1 MSNKKKVWSQHE
13 LIALTYLPSINA
25 THCRTICEQFD
36 SLNDMMSSYSA
47 HPYLRKLSEGN
58 IFFDSIIENSIK
70 EAEIQ
75 IELCEKNN
83 VHISSWMDTHYPNR
97 LRNISYPPF
106 IIYAKGQLENEDKPT
121 IGIVGTRRS
130 TEYGKQVTQKFTE
143 EFVHAGVIT
152 ISGLANGID
161 TFVHKFTIKEK
172 GITYAI
178 IASGIDKISPRHSA
192 YLSDQIIDS
201 GGAVIS
207 EYRCGTNALQG
218 YFPQRNRI
226 ISGLSDAVLVIESGI
241 KGGALITAQFAFEQN
256 RPLFAIPGSI
266 FFEKTAGTNAL
277 IQKNMA
283 AMAISP
289 RDILTEI
296 GVKTENTVESAETET
311 NSFEKLILSH
321 LSNGSITIDELSL
334 KVNQP
339 TQELLSTLLLLE
351 FRGLVRQLPGKQFVR
366 S

>member
-1 MSNKKKVWSQHE
+1 MSNNKTWSQTE
-13 LIALTYLPSINA
+13 LLALTYLPSINA
-25 THCRTICEQFD
+25 THCRTISEQFV
-36 SLNDMMSSYSA
+36 SLYDMMANYTS

-58 IFFDSIIENSIK
+58 IFFDGIIENSIK
-70 EAEIQ
+70 EAIAQ
-75 IELCEKNN
+75 KELCEKSN
-83 VHISSWMDTHYPNR
+83 ISIYTWIDDAYPKR
-97 LRNISYPPF
+97 LKNISYPPF
-106 IIYAKGQLENEDKPT
+106 IIYVKGQLYDEKNPT
-121 IGIVGTRRS
+121 IGIVGTRRC

-143 EFVHAGVIT
+143 HFVNADVIT

-161 TFVHKFTIKEK
+161 TFVHKFTMKEK
-172 GITYAI
+172 GITYAV
-178 IASGIDKISPRHSA
+178 IASGIDKISPKHSA

-201 GGAVIS
+201 GGAIIS

-226 ISGLSDAVLVIESGI
+226 ISGLSDAVLVVESGI

-277 IQKNMA
+277 IQKNIA
-283 AMAISP
+283 AIAIAP
-289 RDILTEI
+289 NDILTEI
-296 GVKTENTVESAETET
+296 GVNTKNVADTVVSET

-321 LSNGSITIDELSL
+321 LSNGSVTIDELSV
-334 KVNQP
+334 KINQP